1 MYREYHFEPE
11 EIIQYL
17 RKSRS
22 DDPYLT
28 VEEVLAKHEMILGEW
43 TKRNLSSPIPEE
55 NIYREVVSGETI
67 DDRPEMLKVLRRIE
81 SPRIKAILIVE
92 VQRLSRGDLEDAGR
106 LIKLLRYTNTLV
118 ITPSKIYDLQ
128 DEYDRDGFERELKR
142 GNDYLEYT
150 KKILKRGREQSIREG
165 NFVGNTAPYGY
176 EKGVIMEGKKKCH
189 TLFIIEEEAEVVRM
203 IFDLYVNQHMGR
215 TNIANYLNSLG
226 IKPRNGRDRWSIYTI
241 VHILENEHYTGK
253 VRWNYRKTT
262 PIVENG
268 EVKTYRPKSKDEDV
282 LLFPGKHEAIISDE
296 LFQAAKARMGK
307 NYRARPTTKVRN
319 PLAGLL
325 YCQCGRAMS
334 LRTYHKNG
342 VERSA
347 PRLLCDDQAYCH
359 TSSAFY
365 DDVVAEVSSVLE
377 NAIRN
382 FEFKINSEEPAAIAR
397 HKAHIKRLENNLE
410 ELKRKE
416 ISQWEKYSEEGMPKA
431 IFEKLNEKVLKDI
444 ADTEKALK
452 SAESS
457 LPDIKHYEECLRRFR
472 DALDALHDPSIPPA
486 TKNILLKSCI
496 ERIDY
501 HRENSVRLTRKNVSK
516 DTVLKTGGNWD
527 TAPIELD
534 VKLRL

>member
-1 MYREYHFEPE
+1 MYREYHFEPD
-11 EIIQYL
+11 EIIEYL

-28 VEEVLAKHEMILGEW
+28 VEEVLAKHETILSEW
-43 TKRNLSSPIPEE
+43 SRRNLSSPIPEE

-67 DDRPEMLKVLRRIE
+67 DDRPEMLEVLKRIE

-92 VQRLSRGDLEDAGR
+92 VQRLSRGDLEDSGR
-106 LIKLLRYTNTLV
+106 LMKLLRFTNTLV

-142 GNDYLEYT
+142 GNEYLEYT
-150 KKILKRGREQSIREG
+150 KKILKRGREQSVREG

-189 TLFIIEEEAEVVRM
+189 TLFILEDEAEVVRM

-215 TNIANYLNSLG
+215 TNIANYLNNLG
-226 IKPRNGRDRWSIYTI
+226 IKPRNRDRWSIYSI

-262 PIVENG
+262 SIVEGG
-268 EVKTYRPKSKDEDV
+268 EIKTYRPKSKDEDV

-307 NYRARPTTKVRN
+307 NHRAKPNTKVRN

-342 VERSA
+342 VECSA

-365 DDVVAEVSSVLE
+365 DDVIEKVRTVLE
-377 NAIRN
+377 DAIKD
-382 FEFKINSEEPAAIAR
+382 FEFKINSEEPAAISR
-397 HKAHIKRLENNLE
+397 HRAQIKRLENTLD

-416 ISQWEKYSEEGMPKA
+416 INQWEKYAEEGMPKA
-431 IFEKLNEKVLKDI
+431 VFDKLNEKVLKDI
-444 ADTEKALK
+444 ADTEKALV
-452 SAESS
+452 SAKNT
-457 LPDIKHYEECLRRFR
+457 LPDIKHYEECLCRFCN
-472 DALDALHDPSIPPA
+472 ALDALQNNEMPA
-486 TKNILLKSCI
+486 AEKNILLKACI

-501 HRENSVRLTRKNVSK
+501 RRENSVRLTRKNTSNK
-516 DTVLKTGGNWD
+516 SILKVGGNWD
-527 TAPIELD
+527 AAPIELN